1 MQHNGHLRYYFIL
14 SIFIHVIIFFLFY
27 YFFLQKKVSFRTEE
41 NKIVNVRIVK
51 TPPKSAKNLSNDGQI
66 SKPKTISGFKNMI
79 QNRPKLA
86 QISPQKTGFSKK
98 IAPYKESKSSHFSQ
112 EFRKNF
118 AAASKLYDSEN
129 DINEP
134 TMKFAE
140 TDGLTFSDGEARR
153 LIEYDTEAI
162 KSLNLISDQECTLL
176 LTVNEN
182 GYIANIEII
191 KSTDDQLLDDTI
203 VSIIGNWKFEQGIS
217 QQKAMLKLKYFIK

>member
-14 SIFIHVIIFFLFY
+14 SIFIHAIIFFLFY

-129 DINEP
+129 DINEAGIIP
-134 TMKFAE
+134 RNMW
-140 TDGLTFSDGEARR
+140 
-153 LIEYDTEAI
+153 
-162 KSLNLISDQECTLL
+162 CTCPIL
-176 LTVNEN
+176 
-182 GYIANIEII
+182 
-191 KSTDDQLLDDTI
+191 
-203 VSIIGNWKFEQGIS
+203 
-217 QQKAMLKLKYFIK
+217 

>member
-1 MQHNGHLRYYFIL
+1 
-14 SIFIHVIIFFLFY
+14 
-27 YFFLQKKVSFRTEE
+27 
-41 NKIVNVRIVK
+41 
-51 TPPKSAKNLSNDGQI
+51 
-66 SKPKTISGFKNMI
+66 
-79 QNRPKLA
+79 
-86 QISPQKTGFSKK
+86 
-98 IAPYKESKSSHFSQ
+98 
-112 EFRKNF
+112 
-118 AAASKLYDSEN
+118 
-129 DINEP
+129 
-134 TMKFAE
+134 MKFAE